1 MNSYVSF
8 PLMGYNIKSRFK
20 NFLIWSSISI
30 CLFILI
36 VVMFSNLL
44 NAGLPEFVADMLA
57 SMPAS
62 VSGGGAKA
70 DLPDFKD
77 FGVNLGVCM
86 QLVLIVG
93 CIYASFLGASAN
105 TGSRGDNDITF
116 IYSLPVTRMCT
127 VLSSYFA
134 QIVILLLYNIIVFV
148 VSLGVLYSNHKM
160 NFIIQIVFAV
170 LSFLFIEIVY
180 LSLAF
185 LMATFMNT
193 SSQASSISAVMVT
206 VTVLFGLVGSMSPAL
221 KALEFLSPYKYISV
235 FSIVAGSGGMYFV
248 GIVAGLLISLLCVVV
263 SCARYEKID
272 FLLD

>member
-1 MNSYVSF
+1 MNNYFSF
-8 PLMGYNIKSRFK
+8 PLMGYNIKSRIK
-20 NFLIWSSISI
+20 NFMIWSIISI

-62 VSGGGAKA
+62 VSGSNSGSA
-70 DLPDFKD
+70 LPDFKN
-77 FGVNLGVCM
+77 FGVNFGVCL
-86 QLVLIVG
+86 QLMLIVG

-116 IYSLPVTRMCT
+116 IYSLPVTRMST

-134 QIVILLLYNIIVFV
+134 QIVILFFYNIIVFV

-160 NFIIQIVFAV
+160 NYLVKIVFAV
-170 LSFLFIEIVY
+170 LAFLFIEIVY
-180 LSLAF
+180 LSVSF
-185 LMATFMNT
+185 LLSTFMNT
-193 SSQASSISAVMVT
+193 SSQASSVSAVMVT

-235 FSIVAGSGGMYFV
+235 FSIVSGSGGLYFV
-248 GIVAGLLISLLCVVV
+248 GIVAGLLIALLCVVI